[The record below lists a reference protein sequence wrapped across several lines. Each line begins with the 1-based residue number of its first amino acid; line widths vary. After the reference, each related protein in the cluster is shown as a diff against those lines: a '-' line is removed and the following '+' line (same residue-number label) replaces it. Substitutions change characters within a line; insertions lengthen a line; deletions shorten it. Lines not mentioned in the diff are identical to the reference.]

1 MPITPAPVLRSA
13 RTLLKVAGPQGL
25 EPQLAESK
33 SAVLTI
39 TQWAIE
45 NGRRGGIRTPDGLLP
60 KQVHYQA
67 VLRAENNWLAWV
79 ESNNQLRD

>member
-1 MPITPAPVLRSA
+1 MAV
-13 RTLLKVAGPQGL
+13 PQGL

-39 TQWAIE
+39 TPWDKS
-45 NGRRGGIRTPDGLLP
+45 GRRGGIRTPDGLLP

-67 VLRAENNWLAWV
+67 VLRAENYFIKPT
-79 ESNNQLRD
+79 D

>member
-1 MPITPAPVLRSA
+1 M
-13 RTLLKVAGPQGL
+13 AGPQGL

-39 TQWAIE
+39 TQWAIK

-67 VLRAENNWLAWV
+67 VLRADEMIYSLAAQV
-79 ESNNQLRD
+79 GIEPTTK

>member
-1 MPITPAPVLRSA
+1 M
-13 RTLLKVAGPQGL
+13 AGPQGL

-67 VLRAENNWLAWV
+67 VLRAEK
-79 ESNNQLRD
+79 